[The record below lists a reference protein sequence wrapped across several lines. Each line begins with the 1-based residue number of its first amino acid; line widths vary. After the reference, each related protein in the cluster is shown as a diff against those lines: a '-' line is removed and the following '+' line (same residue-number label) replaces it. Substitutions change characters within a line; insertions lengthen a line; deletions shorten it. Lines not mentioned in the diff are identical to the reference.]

1 MAQPPKTD
9 GRGAGPV
16 ANLMS
21 GFAQAF
27 WRGPDRRK
35 AWLLTAGAFGF
46 EIANIGMQLAVNY
59 WNRSFFDAL
68 DKRASDAIWSAT
80 ILFPVLAV
88 LAGVAVVGAV
98 MCKALL
104 QIQWRARVTDE
115 LSDRWLANHAFYR
128 LNVLQGAEM
137 SPEHRIAEDVRL
149 TIEPIVDLIIGFTN
163 AVLTF
168 VAFVGVLWVVGGSA
182 MIGGVH
188 IPGFMVFAALAYASV
203 AGGAMLLAG
212 APYAQTVR
220 DRNEAEARFRFELTR
235 IRENAESI
243 AMSSGR
249 SGERARLSGYFGDV
263 VSRWSRM
270 TWVWGRMTWVAH
282 TNNIVSP
289 IVPLLLMAPKYLA
302 GDASLG
308 TVMQATA
315 AFVSVQAAAG
325 WFTANFAKLSEWY
338 ASATRVAE
346 IGALIDLAGDVP
358 ESQRINIGTSP
369 DGDLHLSDVSVA
381 LYSGRALVADAELKI
396 KAGEMVMV
404 VGESGTGKSS
414 LIRAIAGLW
423 PWGSG
428 RILLPE
434 GARTH
439 FLPQRPYLPNGTLE
453 QALSYPSPAGSYPR
467 EELSDVLQT
476 CMLDHLAPRLG
487 DTAAWDKELSG
498 GEQQRLAFAR
508 MLLAQPTIAILDEA
522 TSALD
527 EIGQAQLMELF
538 RFRLSGTTVI
548 SVAHR
553 PSLGYYHSRHIVLR
567 RDLNGA
573 TVNAV
578 TTEQGSF
585 ARMRM
590 AWATLAGAG
599 APLPPAAT
607 PLPGSTSGEK

>member
-1 MAQPPKTD
+1 MAQSTVAD
-9 GRGAGPV
+9 GRGARPVVDLMIDFSQVFWSGP
-16 ANLMS
+16 N
-21 GFAQAF
+21 
-27 WRGPDRRK
+27 RRK
-35 AWLLTAGAFGF
+35 AWLLTSGAFGF
-46 EIANIGMQLAVNY
+46 ELANIGMQLAVNY
-59 WNRSFFDAL
+59 WNRAFFDAL
-68 DKRASDAIWSAT
+68 DKRAADAMWST
-80 ILFPVLAV
+80 TVLFPVLAL
-88 LAGVAVVGAV
+88 LAAAAVVGAV
-98 MCKALL
+98 TCKALL
-104 QIQWRARVTDE
+104 QINWRARVTDE
-115 LSDRWLANHAFYR
+115 LSDRWLSNHAFYR
-128 LNVLQGAEM
+128 LNVLRGAEIA
-137 SPEHRIAEDVRL
+137 PEHRIAEDVRQ

-163 AVLTF
+163 AILTF

-182 MIGGVH
+182 VIGGNQ
-188 IPGFMVFAALAYASV
+188 IPGFMVFAALAYAIV
-203 AGGAMLLAG
+203 AGGVMLVAG

-243 AMSSGR
+243 AMSNGR
-249 SGERARLSGYFGDV
+249 QGERARLSGYFGDV
-263 VSRWSRM
+263 VTRWSQM

-289 IVPLLLMAPKYLA
+289 VVPLLLMAPKYLA

-308 TVMQATA
+308 IVMQATA

-346 IGALIDLAGDVP
+346 IGALIERAGNIP
-358 ESQRINIGTSP
+358 GSQRIDLGISP
-369 DGDLHLSDVSVA
+369 DGDLHLSDVSIA
-381 LYSGRALVADAELKI
+381 LHSGRALVADAELRI
-396 KAGEMVMV
+396 KPGEMVMV
-404 VGESGTGKSS
+404 IGESGTGKSS

-428 RILLPE
+428 RILLPA

-453 QALSYPSPAGSYPR
+453 QAISYPKPAGSYPAA
-467 EELSDVLQT
+467 ELADVLRA
-476 CMLDHLAPRLG
+476 CMLDHLVPRLG
-487 DTAAWDKELSG
+487 DNVAWDKELSG
-498 GEQQRLAFAR
+498 GEQQRVAFAR
-508 MLLAQPTIAILDEA
+508 MLLAQPNIAILDEA

-538 RFRLSGTTVI
+538 RFRLSGTMVI

-573 TVNAV
+573 TVNAM

-585 ARMRM
+585 TRMRL
-590 AWATLAGAG
+590 AWTALAEAG
-599 APLPPAAT
+599 MPLPRRKSIDET
-607 PLPGSTSGEK
+607 NGL